1 MCGGSAELR
10 PKLGT
15 TCSDSDAGF
24 CRMTGSRWLPV
35 MLQKTASKSEQVAT
49 HDQHFSGLASHWPLC
64 GGSAELRPKLGTT
77 CSDSDAGFCR
87 MTGSRWLPVML
98 QKTASKSEQVATHDQ
113 HFSGLASHWPL
124 CGGSAELTPS
134 A

>member
-1 MCGGSAELR
+1 MCGGSTELR

-35 MLQKTASKSEQVAT
+35 MLQKSASKSEQVAT
-49 HDQHFSGLASHWPLC
+49 HDQHFSGLASPWPLC

-77 CSDSDAGFCR
+77 CWDSDAGFCS
-87 MTGSRWLPVML
+87 MTGSHVTVQNLEEGNPIEVGVMPTSI
-98 QKTASKSEQVATHDQ
+98 KVVNT
-113 HFSGLASHWPL
+113 
-124 CGGSAELTPS
+124 
-134 A
+134 